1 MNDQNTLQEHFN
13 TLNLI
18 VKLLYDLSSQDL
30 PPVFEENL
38 QAITTILHKYII
50 YDNSLLHTDDDAQPG
65 VLEFTKAGIFEALIL
80 YIQKY
85 EDVTGPLISPFI
97 NSSWALLTN
106 IGTETKYD
114 YLVSKTLQFLTAVAG
129 IKQHSENFNNG
140 DVLGQ
145 IVEKVILPNLALR
158 DSDLEIFEDE
168 PIEFIRR
175 DLEGSDSD
183 TRRRAAT
190 DFLRQLLVQYEKLI
204 TDVVSKY
211 ISHYLSEYNK
221 DKLNNWKA
229 KDTSV
234 YLLSAIAAKGVA
246 TSVHGVKSINS

>member
-1 MNDQNTLQEHFN
+1 MQENFG

-18 VKLLYDLSSQDL
+18 IKLLYDLSSQDL

-38 QAITTILHKYII
+38 QAITTILHKYIM
-50 YDNSLLHTDDDAQPG
+50 YDNSLLHTDDDTQPSI
-65 VLEFTKAGIFEALIL
+65 LEYTKAGIFEALIL

-85 EDVTGPLISPFI
+85 EDVTGPLISQFV
-97 NSSWALLTN
+97 NSSWTLLTT
-106 IGTETKYD
+106 IGIETKYD
-114 YLVSKTLQFLTAVAG
+114 FLVSKILQFLTAVAS
-129 IKQHSENFNNG
+129 IRQHSESFNNAE
-140 DVLGQ
+140 VLGQ
-145 IVEKVILPNLALR
+145 VVEKVIIPNLALR
-158 DSDLEIFEDE
+158 ESDLEIFEDE

-190 DFLRQLLVQYEKLI
+190 DFLRQLLAQYEKLV

-221 DKLNNWKA
+221 EKSSNWKA

-234 YLLSAIAAKGVA
+234 YLYSSIAAKGVA